1 VLPSF
6 RESSGSLA
14 LLEALQGGR
23 TIVASRIDGIP
34 EDVTDGE
41 SALLV
46 EPGDV
51 AGLSAALGRALVDRE
66 LRRRLAQ
73 RARAIFAERFSAGA
87 FTGALRDLYG
97 QLGFDG

>member
-1 VLPSF
+1 
-6 RESSGSLA
+6 
-14 LLEALQGGR
+14 
-23 TIVASRIDGIP
+23 
-34 EDVTDGE
+34 
-41 SALLV
+41 V

-51 AGLSAALGRALVDRE
+51 AGLSAALGRALVDHE

-73 RARAIFAERFSAGA
+73 RARAIFAERFSAAA